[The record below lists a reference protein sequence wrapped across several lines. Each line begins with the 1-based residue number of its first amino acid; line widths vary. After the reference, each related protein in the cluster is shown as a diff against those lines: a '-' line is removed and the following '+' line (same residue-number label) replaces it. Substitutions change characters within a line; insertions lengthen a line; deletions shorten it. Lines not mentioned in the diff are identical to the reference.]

1 MAGSIVESRIG
12 FIGCGKMA
20 QALIGGIKTAGVY
33 AAENIL
39 ASGGGG
45 KTLEEAKRHLGI
57 TACLSNAEVAEK
69 VDVAVLSVKPHILPT
84 VLGEIKEV
92 LQNRNPVP
100 LIVSVAAGV
109 SMDTISQHLGGH
121 DNLRLCRVM
130 PNTPSLV
137 QAGASAYCVNDKAT
151 EDDVKTVERIL
162 NSVGLS
168 VQVPEAQL
176 AAVTGVSGSGPA
188 YMFLAMEAMAD
199 GGVLS
204 GLPRATAMKLAAQT
218 MLGAAKMVLETG
230 VHPGEL
236 KDAVTSPAGTT
247 IAAVREL
254 EKNGF
259 RSALIEAV
267 HAASNRAVE
276 LGKSS

>member
-204 GLPRATAMKLAAQT
+204 GLPRATAMVSE
-218 MLGAAKMVLETG
+218 GY
-230 VHPGEL
+230 
-236 KDAVTSPAGTT
+236 SPASYHPPYLLLLRVFYRNWLLKPCLVLQKWCWKQAYTR
-247 IAAVREL
+247 V
-254 EKNGF
+254 N
-259 RSALIEAV
+259 
-267 HAASNRAVE
+267 
-276 LGKSS
+276 